1 MKYLTKLAGI
11 VLSCLAVASTM
22 NAQLP
27 WKNGKLEVSA
37 EGQTEGGIT
46 LSKRELLVAHLR
58 KKSALNGESAR

>member
-37 EGQTEGGIT
+37 EGRYLKHQ
-46 LSKRELLVAHLR
+46 
-58 KKSALNGESAR
+58 NGQPWAVSLIWARL

>member
-37 EGQTEGGIT
+37 EG
-46 LSKRELLVAHLR
+46 REIPD
-58 KKSALNGESAR
+58 G